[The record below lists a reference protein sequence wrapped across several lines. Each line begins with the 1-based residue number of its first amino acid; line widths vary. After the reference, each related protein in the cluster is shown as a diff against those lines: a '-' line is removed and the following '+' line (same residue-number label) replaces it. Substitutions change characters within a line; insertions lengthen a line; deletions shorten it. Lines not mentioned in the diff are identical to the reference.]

1 MNTIRKI
8 VVRIRAKFYTLV
20 GKFNNWKLRTFGDDS
35 EET

>member
-8 VVRIRAKFYTLV
+8 VVRLRAKLYTWV
-20 GKFNNWKLRTFGDDS
+20 GKFNDWKLRTFGDDS